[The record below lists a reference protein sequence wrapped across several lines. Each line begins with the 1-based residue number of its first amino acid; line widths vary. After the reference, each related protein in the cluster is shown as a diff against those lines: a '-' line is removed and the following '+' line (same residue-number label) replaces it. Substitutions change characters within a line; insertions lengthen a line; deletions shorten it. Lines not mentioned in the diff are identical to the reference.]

1 MNKKAELGFYTI
13 IGLILVLLTA
23 GIITMLFLNIS
34 DYSKDQSNELVCGL
48 DVAKIVSEQR
58 LLKDKITVERVPRCS
73 PDIKYVKKI
82 VPTQT
87 YEEVFLSELDKELNQ
102 CNFTFSPLQKSYYNY
117 ICAYLYLDQDLDK
130 TKLQEAYENNKD
142 ELDFVNETEV
152 ALLIDDIDQGILKKD
167 SPLIVTFEYNINTFI
182 GIRFP
187 QKESNLGVFHGIDR
201 FVEYRLQQS
210 KDKSRLKYVG

>member
-34 DYSKDQSNELVCGL
+34 DYTKDQSNELVCGL

-87 YEEVFLSELDKELNQ
+87 YEKVFLSELDKELNQ

-142 ELDFVNETEV
+142 ELDFIDSTYFEILNYG
-152 ALLIDDIDQGILKKD
+152 IDDNLLKKD
-167 SPLIVTFEYNINTFI
+167 SPLIVAYRYETYKLAIFNLPIESGRPMFFLNTD
-182 GIRFP
+182 
-187 QKESNLGVFHGIDR
+187 K

-210 KDKSRLKYVG
+210 KDEGRLKYVG